1 VNKKQNIIQA
11 AAHLFAD
18 QGFDGTTTIQ
28 ISREAGVTEPLIYY
42 HFKGKDDLFTQIL
55 ESVFQDYFDR
65 LTVFDDHPGT
75 EMDKIEA
82 LVALHFQFV
91 DEKPDEIY
99 LTFSTC
105 PAKLNDPDHI
115 CARNIQRQR
124 EHLKAMLIGCLER
137 GVASGEFTKVPIVET
152 AHLII
157 ALITGWMRLRG
168 LKIDALEGMKEVTTE
183 FIRRS
188 LAS

>member
-1 VNKKQNIIQA
+1 MNKKQNIIQA

-42 HFKGKDDLFTQIL
+42 PFKGKDDLFTQIL
-55 ESVFQDYFDR
+55 EAGFTEYFNR
-65 LTVFDDHPGT
+65 LDALENHSGSA
-75 EMDKIEA
+75 MQQIED
-82 LVALHFQFV
+82 LVSLHFAFV

-105 PAKLNDPDHI
+105 PAKLNDPNHV
-115 CARNIQRQR
+115 CVRNIKRQR
-124 EHLKAMLIGCLER
+124 EQLKALLINCLER
-137 GVASGEFTKVPIVET
+137 GVASGEFVSVPILET

-168 LKIDALEGMKEVTTE
+168 LKIDSLEGMKAVATE

-188 LAS
+188 LVP